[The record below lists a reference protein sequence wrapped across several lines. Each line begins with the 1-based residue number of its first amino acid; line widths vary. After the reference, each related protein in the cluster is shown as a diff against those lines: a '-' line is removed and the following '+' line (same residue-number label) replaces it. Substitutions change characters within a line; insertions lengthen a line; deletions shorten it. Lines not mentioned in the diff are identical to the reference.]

1 MDNDIIIG
9 NELAPVP
16 YDLFVKVIRPPL
28 VAFDVLM
35 VKMGVG
41 NNPDT
46 HKARLSW
53 LGAFLIL
60 RVVIWFFAGYYRSL
74 GGSEIVEFILV

>member
-41 NNPDT
+41 NNPEF
-46 HKARLSW
+46 H
-53 LGAFLIL
+53 
-60 RVVIWFFAGYYRSL
+60 AGY
-74 GGSEIVEFILV
+74 GSTGCLRMAR